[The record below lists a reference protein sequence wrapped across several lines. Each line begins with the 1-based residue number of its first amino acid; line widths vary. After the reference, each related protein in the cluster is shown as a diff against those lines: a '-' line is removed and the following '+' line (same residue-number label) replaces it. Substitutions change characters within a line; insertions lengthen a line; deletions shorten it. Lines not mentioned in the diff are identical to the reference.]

1 MKRIDLNRERT
12 GDQTKSHACSTICV
26 TQAFTLV
33 EVLAALLLLTVVSLI
48 VLSLVLGST
57 QINALSQD
65 KREALHVALAI
76 VEAYR
81 KLSAEDLNDEFQSP
95 SPACADAP
103 DPTSGWHVPPEPRL
117 NGIPDRLLFRY
128 SVCVKLEKPY
138 RNNTDAPLYKL
149 AVRVKGPMG
158 EVTHEA
164 LVGGRR

>member
-1 MKRIDLNRERT
+1 M
-12 GDQTKSHACSTICV
+12 
-26 TQAFTLV
+26 
-33 EVLAALLLLTVVSLI
+33 AALLLLTVVSLI
-48 VLSLVLGST
+48 VLGLVLGST

-81 KLSAEDLNDEFQSP
+81 KLSAEDLDDEIQT
-95 SPACADAP
+95 SPACASAP
-103 DPTSGWHVPPEPRL
+103 DPTPGWHVPPEPRL
-117 NGIPDRLLFRY
+117 NGIPDRLLSRY
-128 SVCVKLEKPY
+128 NICVKLEPY
-138 RNNTDAPLYKL
+138 RNNTDAPLYNL

>member
-1 MKRIDLNRERT
+1 MKRIDLNGERT
-12 GDQTKSHACSTICV
+12 GNQTKSHAYSPICT

-81 KLSAEDLNDEFQSP
+81 QLSAEDLNDEFKSP
-95 SPACADAP
+95 PPACADAP
-103 DPTSGWHVPPEPRL
+103 DPTQEWHVPPEPRL
-117 NGIPDRLLFRY
+117 SGIPERQLSRY
-128 SVCVKLEKPY
+128 GVCVKLEPY

-149 AVRVKGPMG
+149 AVWVKGPMG